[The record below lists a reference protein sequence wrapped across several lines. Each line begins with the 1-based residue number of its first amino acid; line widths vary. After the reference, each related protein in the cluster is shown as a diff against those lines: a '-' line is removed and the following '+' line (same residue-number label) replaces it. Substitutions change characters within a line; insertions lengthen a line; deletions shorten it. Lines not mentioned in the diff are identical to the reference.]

1 MNKLELFYGLIIGFA
16 GTLVGSFLFITLLT
30 DYTFIAGIEIMNSQG
45 SLGKLITLGSIPNLI
60 IFAALLKFNKDMI
73 ARGVVLALII
83 LTLITVFL

>member
-60 IFAALLKFNKDMI
+60 IFAALLKLNKDMI